1 MRWPC
6 LISEHVPRPPRG
18 LLPLSNQF
26 HDQMLGQITSEL
38 LSLLAPMKSWWA
50 EQGSRSS
57 KGLIWTASWFAWML
71 HKNKGGN
78 KQMAVATAPRFA
90 YASAQ

>member
-26 HDQMLGQITSEL
+26 HDQMLGQITSEP
-38 LSLLAPMKSWWA
+38 LSLLAPTEKLVGKTRI
-50 EQGSRSS
+50 E
-57 KGLIWTASWFAWML
+57 I
-71 HKNKGGN
+71 N
-78 KQMAVATAPRFA
+78 
-90 YASAQ
+90 